1 MNAFFVGI
9 GGMGMSGLAKI
20 LHTAGNRVAGS
31 DRALDGDYCRRLR
44 ELGIAIYPQDGDGP
58 RRFLVETGLRAED
71 VVIVKSTAVEDKVPD
86 IVTARE
92 LGIRE
97 IMRSDLLADM
107 FNTTRGIAVGGTA
120 GKTTTTGLIAWV
132 LKFAGL
138 DPSCAVGGIMTGLET
153 NAFRGAGPHFVIEA
167 DESDGSIVKYTPFIS
182 LITNISRDHKSLDE
196 LKELFGQFLGH
207 TSPSGACIICGDDP
221 YLPALAGCAGG
232 RVIRYGFGA
241 ENDLR
246 AEHVVI
252 GADHVRFSVEGMP
265 FEIRL
270 PGNHNVLNA
279 LATIAVAR
287 FLGIS
292 DERTAEA
299 MKAFPGMKRRFEHVG
314 TARGVTVIDDFAHN
328 PAEIAAAIRTARQA
342 SRRRFIV
349 YQPHGFGPTRFTR
362 DDLVRVFTDLTS
374 DEFLYLD
381 DIFYGGGTVE
391 KDISSKEIIDEV
403 RRGFSN
409 AYYHGSRDTIVTEI
423 VREAREGDM
432 VLVMGARDV
441 NTICRR
447 ILDCLQ

>member
-44 ELGIAIYPQDGDGP
+44 ELGVTIYPQDGTGP
-58 RRFLVETGLRAED
+58 RRFLEETGLKADE

-92 LGIRE
+92 LGVRE

-107 FNTTRGIAVGGTA
+107 VNTTRGIAVGGTA

-132 LKFAGL
+132 LKHAGL
-138 DPSCAVGGIMTGLET
+138 DPSCAVGGIMSGLET

-167 DESDGSIVKYTPFIS
+167 DESDGSIVKYIPYIS

-196 LKELFGQFLGH
+196 LKDLFGQFLGN
-207 TSPSGACIICGDDP
+207 TDPAGACIICGDDP
-221 YLPALAGCAGG
+221 HLPELAGRAAG
-232 RVIRYGFGA
+232 RVIRYGVGVG
-241 ENDLR
+241 NDLR
-246 AEHVVI
+246 ADHISV
-252 GADHVRFSVEGMP
+252 GAGKVTFTVDGTH

-270 PGNHNVLNA
+270 PGQHNVLNA
-279 LATIAVAR
+279 LAVIAVAR
-287 FLGIS
+287 FAGIS
-292 DERTAEA
+292 DGKTAEA

-314 TARGVTVIDDFAHN
+314 TARGVTIIDDFAHN

-362 DDLVRVFTDLTS
+362 DDLVRVFTDLTH
-374 DEFLYLD
+374 DEYLYLD

-391 KDISSKEIIDEV
+391 KDISSKDIIDEV
-403 RRGFSN
+403 RQRFSN
-409 AYYHGSRDTIVTEI
+409 AYYHGSRDKIVSDI
-423 VREAREGDM
+423 VKEARDGDM

>member
-20 LHTAGNRVAGS
+20 LHTSGKRVSGS

-44 ELGIAIYPQDGDGP
+44 DMGITIHPQDGAGP
-58 RRFLVETGLRAED
+58 RRFLEETGLKAED

-107 FNTTRGIAVGGTA
+107 FNKTRGIAVGGTA

-132 LKFAGL
+132 LKHAGL

-167 DESDGSIVKYTPFIS
+167 DESDGSIVKYNSYIS

-196 LKELFGQFLGH
+196 LKELFGSFLGH
-207 TSPSGACIICGDDP
+207 TDPSGACIICGDDP
-221 YLPALAGCAGG
+221 YLPDLAGRAGG
-232 RVIRYGFGA
+232 RLIRYGLGA
-241 ENDLR
+241 GNDLR
-246 AEHVVI
+246 AEHIVI
-252 GADHVRFSVEGMP
+252 GTDHVKFTVDGMP
-265 FEIRL
+265 FETRL
-270 PGNHNVLNA
+270 PGQHNVLNA
-279 LATIAVAR
+279 LAVIAVAR
-287 FLGIS
+287 FAGVS
-292 DERTAEA
+292 DGQTAEA

-314 TARGVTVIDDFAHN
+314 TARGVTIIDDFAHN

-362 DDLVRVFTDLTS
+362 DDLVRVFTDLTA
-374 DEFLYLD
+374 DEYLYLD

-391 KDISSKEIIDEV
+391 KDISSRDIIDEV
-403 RRGFSN
+403 RRNFSN
-409 AYYHGSRDTIVTEI
+409 AWYHGNRDEI
-423 VREAREGDM
+423 VNDIVKEAREGDM